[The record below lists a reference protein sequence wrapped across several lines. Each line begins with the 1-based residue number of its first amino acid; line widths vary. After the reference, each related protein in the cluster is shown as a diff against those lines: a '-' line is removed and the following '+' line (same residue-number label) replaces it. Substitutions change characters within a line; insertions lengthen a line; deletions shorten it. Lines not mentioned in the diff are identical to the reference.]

1 VATRGLFDAGI
12 LRHTI
17 RSSSEQTWY
26 VRLGDWVPEVSL
38 LFLAGLFLLPRRR
51 VRDRGSPVPLPD
63 DPRTLVIIPTYD
75 ERDTIEWVLEQ
86 ITRLPVHVDVLVVD
100 DSSPDGTAELARAFA
115 AEHSHVK
122 VLVRPEKA
130 GLASAYLDGFH
141 LALERGYDLVVEM
154 DCDLSHDPEELPRL
168 LEGARTH
175 DLTVGSRYIPGGS
188 VTNWSRLRMALSRGG
203 NLYARF
209 MLGLPTRDATSGYRV
224 YRRDLLRALVADA
237 FHSDGYGFQ
246 IELVYRAWR
255 LGYDVGE
262 APITFREREH
272 GVSKISR
279 RIVVEALWLV
289 TVWGLRARFGAGV
302 TDRSDPP

>member
-1 VATRGLFDAGI
+1 M
-12 LRHTI
+12 
-17 RSSSEQTWY
+17 
-26 VRLGDWVPEVSL
+26 
-38 LFLAGLFLLPRRR
+38 
-51 VRDRGSPVPLPD
+51 

-86 ITRLPVHVDVLVVD
+86 ITSLPTRLDVLVVD

-115 AEHSHVK
+115 AEHSQVR
-122 VLVRPEKA
+122 VLVRPGKA
-130 GLASAYLDGFH
+130 GLASAYLDGFRI
-141 LALERGYDLVVEM
+141 ALERGYDLVVEM
-154 DCDLSHDPEELPRL
+154 DCDLSHDPEELRRL

-188 VTNWSRLRMALSRGG
+188 VTNWSRPRMALSKGG

-209 MLGLPTRDATSGYRV
+209 MLGLSTRDATSGYRV
-224 YRRDLLRALVADA
+224 YRRELIEALVAEPI
-237 FHSDGYGFQ
+237 HSDGYGFQ

-255 LGYDVGE
+255 LGFDVGE
-262 APITFREREH
+262 VPITFREREH

-289 TVWGLRARFGAGV
+289 TVWGLRARISGR
-302 TDRSDPP
+302 D